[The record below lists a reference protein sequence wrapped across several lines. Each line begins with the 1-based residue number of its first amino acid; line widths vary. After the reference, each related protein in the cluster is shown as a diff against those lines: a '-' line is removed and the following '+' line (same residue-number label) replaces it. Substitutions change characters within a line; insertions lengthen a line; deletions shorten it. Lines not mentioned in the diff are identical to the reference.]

1 MKKTK
6 AQSSAAKTDE
16 KNTNGKNVINGAET
30 APSDIRVKDSGE
42 RELDF
47 KKVLYGYDPD
57 EVRAYI
63 DEMNKT
69 HGAAVRNY
77 ESRLSS
83 VKEELLL
90 SNRERDSLNTKYRKY
105 QTKAAG
111 DAVAYA
117 AENTQDESRELREA
131 LFALQEKLEQ
141 TQAEKDLLEKR
152 NRELKAANEEAQAE
166 AQKYD
171 SLAREFKELASCN
184 ELLTAEISEKEKI
197 SQALL
202 SELED
207 KKEKINVLSDEAE
220 TAKRTVADFEIKN
233 GVLARRLEEKE
244 EENAALKEQNKAQA
258 YDYAEKLTS
267 LESEQAQSRLAAQKD
282 MQLREYFINRA
293 ELTLAELTKQ
303 MEQIK
308 QSFGDSQQT

>member
-16 KNTNGKNVINGAET
+16 KNTNGKNVMNGAET

-42 RELDF
+42 REFDF

-57 EVRAYI
+57 EVKAYI

-90 SNRERDSLNTKYRKY
+90 SNRERDSLNAKYRKY
-105 QTKAAG
+105 QNVTAG

-166 AQKYD
+166 AKKYD